1 MKIIW
6 DEPKRR
12 ANLEARGLDLAD
24 LDLDFF
30 AASAV
35 IPAKHGRLKAI
46 GPHGGK
52 LLTVI
57 YKPLGRE
64 ALAVISMR
72 PASRKERRAYEQDS

>member
-1 MKIIW
+1 MKITW

-12 ANLEARGLDLAD
+12 ANLEARGLDFAD

-30 AASAV
+30 ADSV
-35 IPAKHGRLKAI
+35 LLPAKHGRLKAI
-46 GPHGGK
+46 GPHDGK

-57 YKPLGRE
+57 FKPLGRE

-72 PASRKERRAYEQDS
+72 PASRTERRAYEQDP